1 MVTEFGMS
9 EKMGPIAYEEP
20 DGEVFLGYSMTKR
33 KNIADETA
41 LNVDK
46 EIHRIIQEALDKAR
60 KILNEKREDL
70 ETLAEGLME
79 YETLSGAEIK
89 DLLKGKKPDR
99 SEHKVMMLKS
109 SVPETDE
116 DEAAAAA
123 ATETEAQAGAAQT
136 PKKKLGKK
144 SEGKNKEEK

>member
-1 MVTEFGMS
+1 M
-9 EKMGPIAYEEP
+9 
-20 DGEVFLGYSMTKR
+20 
-33 KNIADETA
+33 
-41 LNVDK
+41 
-46 EIHRIIQEALDKAR
+46 DKAR

-116 DEAAAAA
+116 DEAAAA
-123 ATETEAQAGAAQT
+123 ETESQDGSVQT

-144 SEGKNKEEK
+144 SEGKNESESKNKEEK